1 MKTLLVGDLSPTKL
15 SNPYFAEKNID
26 ALFSAGVQELF
37 KGNDINFVNL
47 ETSLTDSEE
56 GIEKFGPC
64 LKASGGTAD
73 VVKALGA
80 TVCGLSNN
88 HIFDYGPKGVADTLA
103 HLERVGIP
111 YTGYGKNYEYSR
123 KNYYVEKNGE
133 TVCIINICEHE
144 YSYAEG
150 DFEGAR
156 PFDCYDTLD
165 DIREGKKIADCVIV
179 LYHGGKEH
187 CRYPSPRLMKTC
199 RAMVKA
205 GADLVLC
212 QHTHIIGCFEK
223 FEGGKILYGQGNFHF
238 SHPSFHED
246 NSENDGWNQFLAAR
260 YDTKTGELELVPMV
274 NDGPMIKLAE
284 GDLKE
289 KILTELAERSETI
302 ESGEWYDRWK
312 NAVDTDFGWYVKAIG
327 YKDASEQDRHR
338 LAHYLDCEAHHD
350 ILVELF
356 KTAHQNKKN
365 Y

>member
-15 SNPYFAEKNID
+15 SNPYFAEKDID

-47 ETSLTDSEE
+47 ETALTDSEE

-103 HLERVGIP
+103 HLERAGIP
-111 YTGYGKNYEYSR
+111 YTGYGKNYDDSR

-133 TVCIINICEHE
+133 TVCLINVCEHE

-165 DIREGKKIADCVIV
+165 DIREGKKNADCVIV

-212 QHTHIIGCFEK
+212 QHTHIIGCFEE
-223 FEGGKILYGQGNFHF
+223 FEGGQILYGQGNFHF
-238 SHPSFHED
+238 SHPSFRED
-246 NSENDGWNQFLAAR
+246 NDENDGWNQFLAAR
-260 YDTKTGELELVPMV
+260 YDTKTKEIELIPMV

-356 KTAHQNKKN
+356 KTAHQKKTN